1 MMVFLYRLATS
12 LGGPLIRLYLARR
25 KARGKE
31 HATRFAER
39 LGIASLE
46 RPQGTLIWV
55 HCASVGE
62 SVSMLPLVDHLLG
75 ARPDAR
81 VMMTTGTMTSAALM
95 EKRLPDRAFHQFIPV
110 DRIAYVRRFLDHW
123 KPDLALWAESEF
135 WPNLVL
141 ETSDRNIALV
151 LLNGRVSDRSFAR
164 WQKYRTMIA
173 TLLGRFALCFGQT
186 DQDAE
191 RLSVLG
197 ALSVVSRGNL
207 KFASPALPADAAKLE
222 ALNADI
228 GVRPRWLAAST
239 HDGEEAL
246 IGALHGRLKA
256 KHAGL
261 LSLIV
266 PRHPERG
273 GEIAKALRDDG
284 LNVSLRSVGETIDD
298 ATDVYVADTLGE
310 LGLFYRL
317 CDIVFVGRSLV
328 PLGGQNP
335 LEPARL
341 GCAVTFGPHTF
352 NFTEISAQMIAADA
366 AKTVDD
372 AAALEH
378 LVDRWLADPKSR
390 NDAAARSKA
399 FAAAQAGVL
408 DAVMADL
415 TPLLGGTVEN
425 DHARA

>member
-1 MMVFLYRLATS
+1 
-12 LGGPLIRLYLARR
+12 
-25 KARGKE
+25 
-31 HATRFAER
+31 
-39 LGIASLE
+39 
-46 RPQGTLIWV
+46 
-55 HCASVGE
+55 
-62 SVSMLPLVDHLLG
+62 
-75 ARPDAR
+75 
-81 VMMTTGTMTSAALM
+81 
-95 EKRLPDRAFHQFIPV
+95 
-110 DRIAYVRRFLDHW
+110 
-123 KPDLALWAESEF
+123 
-135 WPNLVL
+135 
-141 ETSDRNIALV
+141 V